1 MSISWKS
8 DVKSAGKL
16 TVFNGITGG
25 KWATL
30 FSAALES
37 FNKLNK
43 RHGLGVK
50 LVPSKS
56 KEDANV
62 VMQTSA
68 GSASFDYDGTT
79 YSIAFDGKAL
89 KGKTRLVHPSGDIEK
104 AFIYLPAEPLVNT
117 PQGQRGLGVNA
128 MKVVAVHELIHACG
142 LEDGDHTETD
152 IFYGN
157 PVPAIGDSAG
167 GDQIMLISKTGNVK
181 FPPMLLSPA
190 TVSKIKSVW

>member
-1 MSISWKS
+1 MAIAWKS
-8 DVKSAGKL
+8 DVKDTGKL
-16 TVFNGITGG
+16 TVYNEVTGG

-30 FSAALES
+30 FSASLES

-50 LVPSKS
+50 LVPTKS
-56 KEDANV
+56 KADANV

-68 GSASFDYDGTT
+68 GAASFDYGGTT

-89 KGKTRLVHPSGDIEK
+89 KGKTRLVHPSGNIEK
-104 AFIYLPAEPLVNT
+104 AYIFLPAEPLVNT

-128 MKVVAVHELIHACG
+128 MRVVAVHELIHACG
-142 LEDGDHTETD
+142 LEDGDHTDTD

-157 PVPAIGDSAG
+157 PVPAIGDSAS
-167 GDQIMLISKTGNVK
+167 GDKIMLLSKTGNVQ
-181 FPPMLLSPA
+181 FPPVALSPA
-190 TVSKIKSVW
+190 TINKIKSIW